1 MLLSLRLR
9 GALPSFLT
17 RRLRITV
24 GTAVLLTLVVGRLD
38 AQHVG
43 IVFGN
48 TNSDVLDFEG
58 GRQTTSYSDRHA
70 HTVGLT
76 GQLPLSRGV
85 ALEAELLRV
94 ERGWAD
100 VSQPTLALR
109 YLEMPV
115 LLRFGAVSRD
125 TWPILP
131 TFTLGGSVAFLT
143 RCAVTNA
150 HGAHASACAQEAPG
164 PVTDPFVIN
173 RKDYGAIAGVGAEAR
188 VLNGTIVGLE
198 GRYEFGLTDIRES
211 ASAASHN
218 STFFV
223 VARIVPALR
232 R

>member
-1 MLLSLRLR
+1 MPFLLMRRFRLTVAAA
-9 GALPSFLT
+9 ALL
-17 RRLRITV
+17 
-24 GTAVLLTLVVGRLD
+24 VLVAGRLD
-38 AQHVG
+38 AQYVG

-70 HTVGLT
+70 HTFGLT

-85 ALEAELLRV
+85 ALGAELLRV
-94 ERGWAD
+94 DRGWAD
-100 VSQPTLALR
+100 ISQPTLSLR

-131 TFTLGGSVAFLT
+131 TFTVGGSVAFLT

-150 HGAHASACAQEAPG
+150 HGTHGNACAQEAPG

-173 RKDYGAIAGVGAEAR
+173 RKDYGAIIGVGAEAR
-188 VLNGTIVGLE
+188 VLNGTLVGLE
-198 GRYEFGLTDIRES
+198 GRYELGLTDIRES
-211 ASAASHN
+211 ASGNSHN

-223 VARIVPALR
+223 VARIVPMLR